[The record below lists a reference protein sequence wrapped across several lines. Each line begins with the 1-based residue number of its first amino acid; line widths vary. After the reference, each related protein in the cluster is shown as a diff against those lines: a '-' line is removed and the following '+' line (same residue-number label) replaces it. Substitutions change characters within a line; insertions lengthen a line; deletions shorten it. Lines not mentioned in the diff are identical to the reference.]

1 MAQEV
6 AVLTAANGDY
16 AIIFTFAAVFIAELL
31 QFFIAFFPVNIL
43 PVKGIELASIAC
55 GIKSNGRDDL
65 VLIKINQGSSCAAT
79 FTKNAFSAAPVV
91 VAKKHLNQAQP
102 RALLINSGN
111 ANAGTG
117 DQGLQ
122 DAVKTCEWLA
132 HSLQCDTKE
141 ILPFSTGVIG
151 EPMPMDILASGV
163 GVISQQLSMDN
174 WMSAA
179 QGIMTTDTVAKAISK
194 QITIAG
200 KLVTVTGIAKGS
212 GMICPN
218 MATMLAFIGT
228 DAKVESTY
236 LQHCLD
242 EAVAKSFNSIT
253 VDSDTSTNDACIL
266 MASGASETELIDADS
281 DDAVI
286 FSQAINDVCLH
297 LAQAIIRDGEGATKF
312 VSVNVVSAASLGEA
326 RDVAYT
332 IAHSPL
338 VKTAFFASDPNWGRI
353 LAAVGR
359 AGIED
364 LALEGV
370 SLYLD
375 DVCIVSGGCRDA
387 AYTEEAGQR
396 VMDQSEITIKVVLGR
411 GDVSTTIWTTDLS
424 HDYVTINSDY
434 RS

>member
-1 MAQEV
+1 MAVGLSEPI
-6 AVLTAANGDY
+6 N
-16 AIIFTFAAVFIAELL
+16 II
-31 QFFIAFFPVNIL
+31 PVQ
-43 PVKGIELASIAC
+43 GIELASVAC
-55 GIKSNGRDDL
+55 GIKSKGRDDL
-65 VLIKINQGSSCAAT
+65 VLIKLISGASCAAT
-79 FTKNAFSAAPVV
+79 FTKNAFLAAPVV
-91 VAKKHLNQAQP
+91 VAKKHLIQNPP

-117 DQGLQ
+117 AQGIE
-122 DAVKTCEWLA
+122 DALKTCEWVA
-132 HSLQCDTKE
+132 EALQCQTE
-141 ILPFSTGVIG
+141 EVLPFSTGVIG
-151 EPMPMDILASGV
+151 EPMPMDALNSGV
-163 GVISQQLSMDN
+163 KAISQQLEVDN
-174 WMSAA
+174 WMPAA
-179 QGIMTTDTVAKAISK
+179 RGIMTTDTVAKAISK

-228 DAKVESTY
+228 DANVDNSF
-236 LQHCLD
+236 LQRCLD
-242 EAVAKSFNSIT
+242 DAVAKSFNSIT
-253 VDSDTSTNDACIL
+253 VDSDTSTNDACLL
-266 MASGASETELIDADS
+266 MASGASGSTLIDADN
-281 DDAVI
+281 DDATI
-286 FSQAINDVCLH
+286 FSQAINEVCLY

-312 VSVNVVSAASLGEA
+312 VSINVVSAASLNEA

-364 LALEGV
+364 LILEDV

-396 VMDQSEITIKVVLGR
+396 IMDQSEITIKVVLGR

>member
-1 MAQEV
+1 MAV
-6 AVLTAANGDY
+6 GLSA
-16 AIIFTFAAVFIAELL
+16 
-31 QFFIAFFPVNIL
+31 PVNIL
-43 PVKGIELASIAC
+43 PVKGVELTSLAC

-65 VLIKINQGSSCAAT
+65 VLIKLDQGTSCAAT
-79 FTKNAFSAAPVV
+79 FTKNAFCAAPVV
-91 VAKKHLNQAQP
+91 VAKKHLAQTKP

-117 DQGLQ
+117 EQGMQ
-122 DAVKTCEWLA
+122 DALKSCDWVA
-132 HSLQCDTKE
+132 AALQCELEE

-151 EPMPMDILASGV
+151 ELMPMPVLDSG
-163 GVISQQLSMDN
+163 IKKAAQQLSLDS

-179 QGIMTTDTVAKAISK
+179 QGIMTTDTIAKATSK
-194 QITIAG
+194 QFTIAG
-200 KLVTVTGIAKGS
+200 KLVTMTGIAKGS

-218 MATMLAFIGT
+218 MATMLSFIGT
-228 DAKVESTY
+228 DAKIEDGF
-236 LQHCLD
+236 LQHCLN

-253 VDSDTSTNDACIL
+253 VDSDTSTNDACVL
-266 MASGASETELIDADS
+266 MASGASDS
-281 DDAVI
+281 DLVEAGSEDAAV
-286 FSQAINDVCLH
+286 FSQVVDEICLH
-297 LAQAIIRDGEGATKF
+297 LAQSIVRDGEGATKF
-312 VSVNVVSAASLGEA
+312 VSVNVVSSASLNEA

-338 VKTAFFASDPNWGRI
+338 VKTALFASDPNWGRI

-364 LALEGV
+364 LVLEDV

-375 DVCIVSGGCRDA
+375 DVCIVSGGGRDA
-387 AYTEEAGQR
+387 AYTEEAGQK
-396 VMDQSEITIKVVLGR
+396 VMDQSEITIKVILGR

-424 HDYVTINSDY
+424 HEYVTINSDY

>member
-1 MAQEV
+1 MAV
-6 AVLTAANGDY
+6 G
-16 AIIFTFAAVFIAELL
+16 LL
-31 QFFIAFFPVNIL
+31 EPVNIL
-43 PVKGIELASIAC
+43 PVAGIELASVAC

-65 VLIKINQGSSCAAT
+65 VLIKISSGSSCAAT
-79 FTKNAFSAAPVV
+79 FTKNAFCAAPVV
-91 VAKKHLNQAQP
+91 VAKQHLAQTQP

-117 DQGLQ
+117 EQGLQ
-122 DAVKTCEWLA
+122 DAVQTCEWVA
-132 HSLQCDTKE
+132 RALQCNAE
-141 ILPFSTGVIG
+141 EVLPFSTGVIG
-151 EPMPMDILASGV
+151 EPMPMDVLDSGV
-163 GVISQQLSMDN
+163 KLVSQQLSINN
-174 WMSAA
+174 WMEAA
-179 QGIMTTDTVAKAISK
+179 QGIMTTDTVAKAVSQ
-194 QITIAG
+194 QITIDG
-200 KLVTVTGIAKGS
+200 KLITITGITKGS

-228 DAKVESTY
+228 DAKVETGY
-236 LQHCLD
+236 LQQCLD
-242 EAVAKSFNSIT
+242 DAVAKSFNSIT

-266 MASGASETELIDADS
+266 MATGASESALVDVDS
-281 DDAVI
+281 SDAVV
-286 FSQAINDVCLH
+286 FSQAINEVCLH
-297 LAQAIIRDGEGATKF
+297 LAQSIIRDGEGATKF
-312 VSVNVVSAASLGEA
+312 VSVNVVTAGSLNEA

-338 VKTAFFASDPNWGRI
+338 VKTALFASDPNWGRI

-364 LALEGV
+364 LIVDDV
-370 SLYLD
+370 SIYLD
-375 DVCIVSGGCRDA
+375 DVCIVSAGCRDA

-411 GDVSTTIWTTDLS
+411 GDISTTIWTTDLS